1 MKYEVQTQWGNRALG
16 LICGVVASLA
26 LFFGCAAQDA
36 SLDAAGVNNQGNTPV
51 DSYVQEA
58 QNLLFENQILAANQK
73 FKQGLTANSGHG
85 SSAAGAAL
93 TDILLLPYD
102 PAVSA
107 LLREHLGATTGLD
120 ANKDVIYS
128 EGGLLYLMSRG
139 VPFDDGDGFP
149 GIKTLLVSDLPWSS
163 RQLDTVGDFVQGL
176 DSSVSDMMDVLV
188 LVADALDPIQQNLDV
203 AIADPNFTTI
213 FVPGEVFHDTD
224 LSLVIGKTELLA
236 LKTALHALHG
246 GIYFLAAYEW
256 DFSIEDLL
264 GDQFADIQPNDPDY
278 VEGWDSD
285 DYALRYLD
293 ERLFRT
299 VRNTAHIET
308 AFVSADRGLTAFLT
322 LLRDYESH
330 YAGELEF
337 SSADDLYVQELTE
350 LLTALQG
357 SLTRS
362 TPIPFTTPAV
372 SMDLTPFKE
381 GRVLPPGMN
390 WLERVEIQDEFGSY
404 FEWQVTNASMDTV
417 VIQGV
422 FTPEFTAEDGI
433 EFEMSGNA
441 EGFGTSVA
449 GPLQEDVED
458 AYFSGR

>member
-1 MKYEVQTQWGNRALG
+1 MKYETQTHWRNRALG
-16 LICGVVASLA
+16 LFCGVVASLA
-26 LFFGCAAQDA
+26 LFLGCAAQSDE
-36 SLDAAGVNNQGNTPV
+36 LNAAGVNNEPNAPV
-51 DSYVQEA
+51 NVYVQEA

-73 FKQGLTANSGHG
+73 FKQGLAANARHG

-120 ANKDVIYS
+120 ADKDVIYS

-163 RQLDTVGDFVQGL
+163 RQLDTVSDFVQGL
-176 DSSVSDMMDVLV
+176 DSPVTDMMDVLV
-188 LVADALDPIQQNLDV
+188 LVADALDPIQQNLDI

-224 LSLVIGKTELLA
+224 LSLVVGKNELLA
-236 LKTALHALHG
+236 LKTALHAVHG
-246 GIYFLAAYEW
+246 AVYFLSAYEW

-264 GDQFADIQPNDPDY
+264 GDRFADVQPNDPEY
-278 VEGWDSD
+278 VEGWDSE
-285 DYALRYLD
+285 DYALRYVD

-299 VRNTAHIET
+299 VRDTTRIET
-308 AFVSADRGLTAFLT
+308 AFGSANRGLTAFLT
-322 LLRDYESH
+322 LLRGYEGN
-330 YAGELEF
+330 YAGELEL
-337 SSADDLYVQELTE
+337 SSADDLYIQELIE

-357 SLTRS
+357 SLAES
-362 TPIPFTTPAV
+362 TAIPFTTPAV

-381 GRVLPPGMN
+381 ETRIASG
-390 WLERVEIQDEFGSY
+390 DEL
-404 FEWQVTNASMDTV
+404 A
-417 VIQGV
+417 
-422 FTPEFTAEDGI
+422 
-433 EFEMSGNA
+433 
-441 EGFGTSVA
+441 
-449 GPLQEDVED
+449 
-458 AYFSGR
+458 